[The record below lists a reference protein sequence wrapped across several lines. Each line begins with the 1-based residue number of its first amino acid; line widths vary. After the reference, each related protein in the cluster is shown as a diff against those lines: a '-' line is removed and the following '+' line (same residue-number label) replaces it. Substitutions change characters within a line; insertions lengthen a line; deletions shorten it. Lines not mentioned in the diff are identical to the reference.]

1 MPVCTSC
8 SKFNSADVQFCIA
21 CGNRLALPVPPPASP
36 AAYAG
41 VSPPRVVTAARA
53 DSGVLPAFRPFGI
66 VLLMVMGILTG
77 AFSLFIAPA
86 LLYSATLLNSLG
98 GSDLGGLAMGMAGVG
113 GSTPAMGIIL
123 AVLLGVGGV
132 FSITGAIGLWM
143 LALWGRQ
150 VTAAVQV
157 LGILIGLM
165 LLGTAANGA
174 VRTSG
179 AAGIVSIVGL
189 AGVLYSIGVIL
200 YLSRAPM
207 NAWFRDA

>member
-1 MPVCTSC
+1 
-8 SKFNSADVQFCIA
+8 
-21 CGNRLALPVPPPASP
+21 
-36 AAYAG
+36 
-41 VSPPRVVTAARA
+41 
-53 DSGVLPAFRPFGI
+53 
-66 VLLMVMGILTG
+66 MVMGILTG
-77 AFSLFIAPA
+77 LFSLFIAPA
-86 LLYSATLLNSLG
+86 LLYSATLLHSLG